1 MTFYLRCALCEFV
14 MDTLDRIGLG
24 RTRLYDLLD
33 KPYDIAW
40 NRLQDAKDEIVS
52 QYMSSRI

>member
-1 MTFYLRCALCEFV
+1 